1 LAHPS
6 NGKHNI
12 AEQGRVAGGELLIRE
27 AEETEDLVL
36 ENGERDIGVWKKQ
49 DSCEAE
55 RRRVAERASAAR
67 ELKKMNLRKKNRESN
82 NKAVDDP
89 SLASRSAPLASPTKK
104 TIAPPVKRSSAR
116 INAKHKIPKHTQ
128 KKLSAMEEVPTGGGM
143 LGKIWGKLE
152 EMIEFVPD
160 ATAGGLEETIVF
172 LPDDYN
178 EN

>member
-1 LAHPS
+1 M
-6 NGKHNI
+6 
-12 AEQGRVAGGELLIRE
+12 
-27 AEETEDLVL
+27 L

-89 SLASRSAPLASPTKK
+89 SLASPSRSAPLASPSKKK
-104 TIAPPVKRSSAR
+104 TVAPPTKRSSAR

-143 LGKIWGKLE
+143 LGKIWGELE

-160 ATAGGLEETIVF
+160 ATAGGA
-172 LPDDYN
+172 
-178 EN
+178 